1 MLVFYRRI
9 AQKVKL
15 PSSSRKLPFVIVKM
29 GESECTPKF
38 PTLEKL
44 EFVLDKNVLRV
55 KMGRK
60 LNTLIDDD

>member
-1 MLVFYRRI
+1 
-9 AQKVKL
+9 
-15 PSSSRKLPFVIVKM
+15 M

-55 KMGRK
+55 KMGKK
-60 LNTLIDDD
+60 LNTLINDD